1 MIKSYLITIAVILV
15 VICVA
20 LCVIPVY
27 AINDPDSPLEV
38 NAVYAYENTEGAGD
52 LGVLVDINIEY
63 TTTPDETVTEAYLV
77 IFVDTDGVTQLKS
90 VAPYTFTASGY
101 GRNMAWIHFTPAEV
115 TTYGLDS
122 ANIALYEIWLVG
134 NPTLAWTG
142 DPPKTIANIDDWQTI
157 TDPSTLIA
165 LRVLYYAD
173 VLELAWSLDLIEI
186 TSLGNR
192 LTTLGADCFENI
204 ITNLRD
210 IAPACFSA
218 GTTEPIYEDIDYS
231 TTCNATMTNGTG
243 IVTGSPIN
251 MGDGTTT
258 VTVTG
263 AGTFT
268 IELMQG
274 TVGTIEDN
282 GGAVVGSP
290 VDLVAGTN
298 TVTVNIGDEGTLDVT
313 LELVNTETSI
323 WALTIG
329 TAFDLTDVA
338 TAFGMSRG
346 VFSGLIW
353 LVVTIIICAAANRVT
368 DASDQTNVSSSKITM
383 LLFDVCIVGGAVLGL
398 IPLLPAVLL
407 FISFG
412 AFTGY
417 IIFFRGANI

>member
-1 MIKSYLITIAVILV
+1 
-15 VICVA
+15 
-20 LCVIPVY
+20 
-27 AINDPDSPLEV
+27 
-38 NAVYAYENTEGAGD
+38 
-52 LGVLVDINIEY
+52 
-63 TTTPDETVTEAYLV
+63 
-77 IFVDTDGVTQLKS
+77 
-90 VAPYTFTASGY
+90 
-101 GRNMAWIHFTPAEV
+101 
-115 TTYGLDS
+115 
-122 ANIALYEIWLVG
+122 
-134 NPTLAWTG
+134 
-142 DPPKTIANIDDWQTI
+142 
-157 TDPSTLIA
+157 
-165 LRVLYYAD
+165 
-173 VLELAWSLDLIEI
+173 
-186 TSLGNR
+186 
-192 LTTLGADCFENI
+192 
-204 ITNLRD
+204 
-210 IAPACFSA
+210 
-218 GTTEPIYEDIDYS
+218 
-231 TTCNATMTNGTG
+231 MTNGTG

-368 DASDQTNVSSSKITM
+368 DASDQTNESSSKITM